1 MNIQISSDNMS
12 VTPSMKSLVESKLT
26 KLERHWA
33 DKDPATILL
42 RVVLNTAP
50 DEKFLVKLDL
60 NLDGELLYTE
70 ELGFELETA
79 VVDAINELDRQYKKV
94 KDRDTDKWEKQREE
108 KYLTEQ
114 DLEALDEPT
123 EESEEFEEE

>member
-1 MNIQISSDNMS
+1 MS
-12 VTPSMKSLVESKLT
+12 ITPSMKNLVENKIT
-26 KLERHWA
+26 KLERHWT
-33 DKDPATILL
+33 DKDPETIML

-79 VVDAINELDRQYKKV
+79 VVDAINELDRQYKKL
-94 KDRDTDKWEKQREE
+94 KDRNTDKWEKQREE

-114 DLEALDEPT
+114 DLEAL
-123 EESEEFEEE
+123 EEE

>member
-1 MNIQISSDNMS
+1 MS
-12 VTPSMKSLVESKLT
+12 VSASMKSLVESKIT

-33 DKDPATILL
+33 DKDPETIML

-79 VVDAINELDRQYKKV
+79 VVEAVNELDRQYKKI
-94 KDRDTDKWEKQREE
+94 KDRNTDKWEKQREE

-114 DLEALDEPT
+114 DLEALDDDTDEA
-123 EESEEFEEE
+123 EEFEEE

>member
-1 MNIQISSDNMS
+1 MSISA
-12 VTPSMKSLVESKLT
+12 SMKSLVESKVE
-26 KLERHWA
+26 KLARHWS
-33 DKDPATILL
+33 DKAPDTILL
-42 RVVLNTAP
+42 RVVLNKAP

-79 VVDAINELDRQYKKV
+79 IVEAINELDRQYKKI
-94 KDRDTDKWEKQREE
+94 KDKNTDKWEKQREE

-114 DLEALDEPT
+114 DLESLDEDT
-123 EESEEFEEE
+123 EETDEFEEE